1 MQRVKKQVEA
11 MERELDYTR
20 EAYQTA
26 SQAASDLGN
35 ENRELATR
43 NKDLEHRASDNL
55 RRIHEASGQAQVAE
69 YLRVQDELEVQMR
82 EREAEIERLRE
93 DIKAMKMRRET
104 RQSSVPRSP
113 RMGVMSP
120 RAGGGRGA
128 ASRGSSP
135 ALDSP
140 GLPIFG
146 QQGGNNSRWGHLR
159 D

>member
-1 MQRVKKQVEA
+1 
-11 MERELDYTR
+11 MERELGFTR
-20 EAYQTA
+20 DAYQTA
-26 SQAASDLGN
+26 SHAASDLGN
-35 ENRELATR
+35 ENRELVAR

-55 RRIHEASGQAQVAE
+55 RQIHEANNRVQVEE
-69 YLRVQDELEVQMR
+69 YLRVQDELEVQLR
-82 EREAEIERLRE
+82 EREMEIERLRE
-93 DIKAMKMRRET
+93 ELKALKMRRET

-120 RAGGGRGA
+120 RAGRG